1 MKQTYPCLNLFT
13 FVYAGQMIGLV
24 IAALLVSGCA
34 VSGPKYLDL
43 YYPTAATN
51 PERTRSAGLTRFT
64 DKRINAAKGHVGYR
78 QLSENS
84 REIFAV
90 SDQDLSST
98 LTRVSRSFLEQK
110 GFNVSLIPAWPI
122 TAQGVSTTPPHL
134 TRVLTADIN
143 RFECRAEKNSL
154 LTDMTLIIDLTFYL
168 GIPDKKQLTII
179 PIVLTLTRTEWHFT
193 RKKLETFINQSLEEI
208 LHKAL
213 PLA

>member
-1 MKQTYPCLNLFT
+1 MKQTLPCLNLFK
-13 FVYAGQMIGLV
+13 FVSAGQMIGLV

-43 YYPTAATN
+43 YYPAAATS

-78 QLSENS
+78 QLSEHS

-90 SDQDLSST
+90 PNQDLAST

-110 GFNVSLIPAWPI
+110 GFNVSMIPAWPI

-134 TRVLTADIN
+134 TRVFTADIN

-213 PLA
+213 PLT